1 MISRQATPTVVQHT
15 AHCLGQA
22 GGYLASYPASG
33 TRLVATVS
41 VCWCCNCSV
50 GCGWEQLDVLPDRV
64 WVFYWLLLCE
74 PDDGI
79 TRVRDVRACVCV
91 CVCVARG
98 PTRTSIVYEI
108 SIFQKSRLDFWFH
121 TWFQWF
127 HDFTRYFWFHPW
139 FQISSVISWF
149 HSWFLCFCWR
159 FLELYYFSQWFGAST
174 GDFTWL
180 ARFQATVNDL
190 WNAVN
195 IPSRRTRRNAF
206 TSSISGVFS
215 VITVLGCYNSSRN

>member
-1 MISRQATPTVVQHT
+1 MSEAEEFHV
-15 AHCLGQA
+15 AHGSSCDEMRIRDSWIINYPKFSDA
-22 GGYLASYPASG
+22 RLAP
-33 TRLVATVS
+33 
-41 VCWCCNCSV
+41 
-50 GCGWEQLDVLPDRV
+50 
-64 WVFYWLLLCE
+64 
-74 PDDGI
+74 
-79 TRVRDVRACVCV
+79 
-91 CVCVARG
+91 RG
-98 PTRTSIVYEI
+98 PTRTSIAYEI

-127 HDFTRYFWFHPW
+127 HDFTRDFWFRPW
-139 FQISSVISWF
+139 FQISSAISWF

-159 FLELYYFSQWFGAST
+159 FLELYYLSQWFGAST

-180 ARFQATVNDL
+180 ARFQPTVNDL

-195 IPSRRTRRNAF
+195 IPSRRTRSSAF